1 MTAFVVAMMAAILVL
16 AGLTLDGGLALAA
29 KIEANGRAES
39 AARAGA
45 QAVDLDTY
53 RDDGRLTLDP
63 DRAIAA
69 AQDYLAAVGA
79 TGTVTATGNAV
90 QVDVT
95 AAHPTQLLGLA
106 GITTLTVH
114 GTGRAQ
120 PQRGVLT
127 IDP

>member
-1 MTAFVVAMMAAILVL
+1 MTAFVVTLMTAILVL
-16 AGLTLDGGLALAA
+16 AALALDGGLALAA

-45 QAVDLDTY
+45 QAIDLGAY
-53 RDDGRLTLDP
+53 RVEGRLALDP
-63 DRAIAA
+63 DRAVTA
-69 AQDYLAAVGA
+69 AQDYLAAAGA
-79 TGTVTATGNAV
+79 SGTVTVTGDAV
-90 QVDVT
+90 SVSVT
-95 AAHPTQLLGLA
+95 AAHRTQLLGLT

-127 IDP
+127 AEP